1 MTDTSYDTVVIG
13 AGHNGLVC
21 ATYLA
26 KSGRKV
32 LVLEAAAQA
41 GGAAATREFAE
52 GYRVSSGAH
61 YLTMLNPGVAKDLAL
76 EQHGLDYAARDL
88 KTVALAE
95 NGNHIV
101 FNGANVT
108 GVSGEDQAAYSQFY
122 DQCQRFAKVLANAF
136 GRRPPNLVDRDWGDN
151 LSLLKL
157 GWDVRTLGKND
168 MQDLL
173 RMGLIN
179 IYDVANELFDSELL
193 KAAVSMDGVMG
204 SHMGPRS
211 PNTVFGYLYRRLGD
225 YFGYKGPAL
234 VVGGMG
240 ALGAAFASAAE
251 AAGVE
256 VRYNAA
262 VERVDL
268 QDCRAAGVVLASGE
282 TVAARTVVSNA
293 DPKTTFAKL
302 VGLPNL
308 DAGFVRRVQGVRSNG
323 NAAKLHLALDATPE
337 FTGLDPINTGD
348 RLLLA
353 PTMDY
358 IELAFNHAKYG
369 EYSEAPAMEI
379 SIPTAHDSSLAPAGK
394 HVLSAIVQY
403 APYQLKAGWDSG
415 REAFKQIAIERLEA
429 YAPDIKGL
437 ISASELQSPVDLEA
451 EFGMYGG
458 HWHHAEIALD
468 QAMMMRPM
476 PGANQYATPV
486 DGLYLCGAGAHPGG
500 GVMGLAGRNAA
511 REVIKQEKAA

>member
-1 MTDTSYDTVVIG
+1 MTDTHYDAIVIG

-26 KSGRKV
+26 RSGRKV
-32 LVLEAAAQA
+32 LVLEAAGTA
-41 GGAAATREFAE
+41 GGAAATREFAQ
-52 GYRVSSGAH
+52 GFRVSSGAH
-61 YLTMLNPGVAKDLAL
+61 YLTMLNPRVAKDLAL
-76 EQHGLDYAARDL
+76 EQHGLRYAARDL
-88 KTVALAE
+88 KTVAL
-95 NGNHIV
+95 GPQGSHLV
-101 FNGANVT
+101 FDGDDIS
-108 GVSGEDQAAYSQFY
+108 GVSAADRAAYRQFHG
-122 DQCQRFAKVLANAF
+122 QCQRFAKVLANAF
-136 GRRPPNLVDRDWGDN
+136 AKRPPSLVERSWQDT

-157 GWDVRTLGKND
+157 GWDVRTLGKDD

-193 KAAVSMDGVMG
+193 KAAVSLDGVMG

-211 PNTVFGYLYRRLGD
+211 PNTVFGYLYRRLGE
-225 YFGYKGPAL
+225 YFGYTGPAL
-234 VVGGMG
+234 VSGGMG
-240 ALGAAFASAAE
+240 ALGQAFASAAE

-256 VRYNAA
+256 IRYNA
-262 VERVDL
+262 RVDRVEL
-268 QDCRAAGVVLASGE
+268 QDYRAAGVVLATGE
-282 TVAARTVVSNA
+282 SIPARTVISNA
-293 DPKTTFAKL
+293 DPKTTFTRL
-302 VGLPNL
+302 VGLTHL
-308 DAGFVRRVQGVRSNG
+308 DTGFVRRVQGVRSNG
-323 NAAKLHLALDATPE
+323 NAAKLHLALDALPE
-337 FTGLDPINTGD
+337 FRGLNRSNIGD

-369 EYSEAPAMEI
+369 EYSQHPAMEI
-379 SIPTAHDSSLAPAGK
+379 SIPSVHDDSLAPAGK

-403 APYQLKAGWDSG
+403 APYRLKGGWASG
-415 REAFKQIAIERLEA
+415 REAFKELAIDRLEA
-429 YAPDIKGL
+429 VAPGIRGL
-437 ISASELQSPVDLEA
+437 ITASELSTPEDLER

-511 REVIKQEKAA
+511 REVIRQEKAA

>member
-1 MTDTSYDTVVIG
+1 MTDSHYDAIVIG

-21 ATYLA
+21 ASYLA
-26 KSGRKV
+26 RSGRKV
-32 LVLEAAAQA
+32 LVLEAAATA

-61 YLTMLNPGVAKDLAL
+61 YLTMLNPRVAKDLAL
-76 EQHGLDYAARDL
+76 EQHGLRYAARNL
-88 KTVALAE
+88 KTVALDPE
-95 NGNHIV
+95 GWHLV
-101 FNGANVT
+101 FNGPEVS
-108 GVSGEDQAAYSQFY
+108 GVSDADQAAYRQFHA
-122 DQCQRFAKVLANAF
+122 QCQRFAKVLANAF
-136 GRRPPNLVDRDWGDN
+136 ARRPPNLVERSWDDT

-193 KAAVSMDGVMG
+193 KAAVSLDGVMG

-225 YFGYKGPAL
+225 YFGYSGPAL
-234 VVGGMG
+234 VSGGMG
-240 ALGAAFASAAE
+240 ALGQAFANAAE

-256 VRYNAA
+256 IRYNA
-262 VERVDL
+262 RVDRVEL
-268 QDCRAAGVVLASGE
+268 QDCRANGVVLDSGE
-282 TVAARTVVSNA
+282 TIRARTVISNA
-293 DPKTTFAKL
+293 DPKTTFARL
-302 VGLPNL
+302 VGLTNL

-323 NAAKLHLALDATPE
+323 NAAKLHLALDALPE
-337 FTGLDPINTGD
+337 FRGLDRVNAGD

-369 EYSEAPAMEI
+369 EYSQSPAMEV
-379 SIPTAHDSSLAPAGK
+379 SIPSVHDDSLAPAGK

-403 APYQLKAGWDSG
+403 APYQLKGGWASG
-415 REAFKQIAIERLEA
+415 REAFKDLAIDRLEA
-429 YAPDIKGL
+429 FAPGIRGL
-437 ISASELQSPVDLEA
+437 ITASELTSPQDLEK

-511 REVIKQEKAA
+511 REVIKQEKTA